1 MKFNL
6 SEVNDLIRSRRSIR
20 PEQYTSRKVQ
30 KDQIEL
36 ILKNA
41 QWAPNH
47 GGTQPWRFQV
57 YQSEA
62 ARQELSQALGKLY
75 LETTPQ
81 KNQNDTKLAKLVRRP
96 LISSV
101 VIIVNMSRQPEE
113 RIPEIEEVEAVA
125 CAIQNMQL
133 TATAYG
139 IGSFWSSPKL
149 IYSRE
154 MKNFLGLAEKDKC
167 LGLIYLGYTKDEWPK
182 SHRKPIEYHT
192 TWKTQ

>member
-47 GGTQPWRFQV
+47 GSTQPWRFQV
-57 YQSEA
+57 YQSET

-75 LETTPQ
+75 LETTP
-81 KNQNDTKLAKLVRRP
+81 KENQNDAKLAKLVRRP

-101 VIIVNMSRQPEE
+101 VIIVNMSRQLEE

-149 IYSRE
+149 IYSKE
-154 MKNFLGLAEKDKC
+154 MNEFLGITEKDKC
-167 LGLIYLGYTKDEWPK
+167 FGLIYLGYTKEDWPK
-182 SHRKPIEYHT
+182 SHRKPIEYNT
-192 TWKTQ
+192 IWKTQ